1 MESPKSANTNGA
13 AAAQSCCAPAGRS
26 GLLRSRN
33 VLIGAALLGVG
44 GALFFG
50 WNWLVA
56 AGFASLIISLLPC
69 LVMCGLGL
77 CMSRMGKKE
86 TQAPVAAPLPPKET
100 QIDSSGSS
108 ASASAESTPAAIA
121 ANPAEPQTAKRAA
134 LSAPA
139 R

>member
-1 MESPKSANTNGA
+1 MEAPKNANPNGA
-13 AAAQSCCAPAGRS
+13 PAVQSCCASAGKS
-26 GLLRSRN
+26 GPLSSRN
-33 VLIGAALLGVG
+33 VLIGAAALGVG
-44 GALFFG
+44 GSLYFG

-56 AGFASLIISLLPC
+56 AGFASIIISLLPC

-86 TQAPVAAPLPPKET
+86 TQAPAAAPLPPKET
-100 QIDSSGSS
+100 QIDSSGSG